1 MIKILFICMGNICRS
16 PTAQGIFEQ
25 LVAEA
30 GLDDVV
36 HIDSAGT
43 HAYHVGNQPDE
54 RATRAARRRGIDL
67 TTQRARQVSVD
78 DFHSFDYLIA
88 MDHSNRDDLLA
99 GCPQE
104 HRGKIRLLLEFSEE
118 EGPIDVPDPY
128 YGGVHGFERVLDL
141 VEGGARGLLHEIEV
155 QLKDRGQ

>member
-1 MIKILFICMGNICRS
+1 MGNICRS

-104 HRGKIRLLLEFSEE
+104 HRGKIRLLLEAKKKAQLTYQ
-118 EGPIDVPDPY
+118 ILTMA
-128 YGGVHGFERVLDL
+128 GFMASSAYWTWLRAGRV
-141 VEGGARGLLHEIEV
+141 VCCTKSRCN
-155 QLKDRGQ
+155 